1 MTTATFKHI
10 DPKTYDPN
18 ATAPF
23 HKPWSKVD
31 GPGSSFDLI
40 SLPRHVTNLRHH
52 QPEHTKF
59 TIDTAGFS
67 LHHAPSTEK
76 AFTDET
82 IIRTAYYAE
91 VETLL
96 RTLHPGITKVVPFDH
111 TIRRRAAGSPRSP
124 VEMLHVDQT
133 PAAAEAR
140 VRRHLPADEADSI
153 LLHPNNNDD
162 NTKQN
167 KGKRYQIINVWR
179 PIENPA
185 TDYPLSVI
193 DWRSTTPADFVPVD
207 LLYPASTQSETDSTG
222 KEVAP
227 EPGSATSTAGYA
239 VRGEIYVVAPS
250 EAHRFYYV
258 SDMVP
263 EEVML
268 IKCFDS
274 WSETML
280 GEEGRG
286 VAHAG
291 GHSAFCDP
299 NTPEGVPGRQSIEV
313 RCLVFY

>member
-10 DPKTYDPN
+10 DPKTYDPS

-52 QPEHTKF
+52 HQPNSPDF

-67 LHHAPSTEK
+67 FHHAPSTEK

-82 IIRTAYYAE
+82 TIRTAYYAE

-96 RTLHPGITKVVPFDH
+96 RTLHPDITKVVPFDH
-111 TIRRRAAGSPRSP
+111 TIRRRQAGSPRSP

-153 LLHPNNNDD
+153 LLPNKD
-162 NTKQN
+162 TKQ
-167 KGKRYQIINVWR
+167 KRYQIINVWR

-193 DWRSTTPADFVPVD
+193 DWRTTTPADFVPVD
-207 LLYPASTQSETDSTG
+207 LLYPESTPSDTDTTG
-222 KEVAP
+222 REVAP

-280 GEEGRG
+280 GGEGEDGGRRG

-291 GHSAFCDP
+291 GHSAFWDP
-299 NTPEGVPGRQSIEV
+299 DTPEGVPGRQSVEV